1 MTSLATARSITSRTA
16 WPHSRVAG
24 IRDAGATALGD
35 WVRTTAPR
43 RTFSADRPMT
53 PDGLPIIG
61 FLPGYE
67 NVVVATGHQMLGI
80 TLAAP
85 TAVAIAETLKTGHV
99 PEHLSPLS
107 PQRFA

>member
-1 MTSLATARSITSRTA
+1 
-16 WPHSRVAG
+16 
-24 IRDAGATALGD
+24 
-35 WVRTTAPR
+35 
-43 RTFSADRPMT
+43 MT